1 MGQPEPPVVRSSP
14 EKSGFHRRFG
24 QRIDDTVVFRAAPG
38 RVNLAWLV
46 AGEIGADD
54 FVVLRLIRQAKNM
67 VAREVE
73 HALLV
78 LAADERCVPVKTVT
92 FLAFRGFRA
101 QIALFTGAKID
112 PVNET
117 FLAFGV
123 ENVAI
128 GRIENDVKSIAALER
143 DPIGI
148 ANTFF
153 ARHLAR
159 PDKALVIL

>member
-1 MGQPEPPVVRSSP
+1 
-14 EKSGFHRRFG
+14 
-24 QRIDDTVVFRAAPG
+24 
-38 RVNLAWLV
+38 
-46 AGEIGADD
+46 
-54 FVVLRLIRQAKNM
+54 M

-73 HALLV
+73 HARLV
-78 LAADERCVPVKTVT
+78 LAADERRVPVKTVT

-101 QIALFTGAKID
+101 QIALFAGAKID

-128 GRIENDVKSIAALER
+128 GRIENDIKSVAALER
-143 DPIGI
+143 RPIGI

-159 PDKALVIL
+159 PDKTLSCPVIRRQSGKTAASRRAKCGKIRRPEND